1 MSSRK
6 AQWIKIATYAS
17 VLTALTLVFIK
28 AVAWVRTDSVG
39 ILASLLDS
47 ALDVVSS
54 LMIAVAVI
62 ISQMPPD
69 NEHRF
74 GHGKAEPLAALAQSV
89 FISGSAFYL
98 IIYSIERVWH
108 PQPIQHADS
117 ALLYMSF
124 TLIMT
129 IVLIAFQR
137 FIIYK
142 TNSTAIRAD
151 SLHYIGDVATN
162 LVVLLGLWLSHI
174 EWLDPFLGLL
184 IAVVI
189 LASAFK
195 IAKDSGNQ
203 LLDHELPASFRQE
216 VHDIIMSTPEVK
228 GFNDLRTYQSGPTRF
243 VQFDIELDDH
253 LTLREAHHITEEV
266 TTNLKEHDPD
276 IDVMIHQE
284 PVSLKDHPTHHNW
297 GKS

>member
-1 MSSRK
+1 MSNSK
-6 AQWIKIATYAS
+6 AQWVKIATYAS
-17 VLTALTLVFIK
+17 VLTAITLVFIK

-54 LMIAVAVI
+54 IMIAVAVI

-69 NEHRF
+69 DEHRF
-74 GHGKAEPLAALAQSV
+74 GHGKAEPLAALAQSI
-89 FISGSAFYL
+89 FIAGSAFYL
-98 IIYSIERVWH
+98 IIYSIERIWH
-108 PQPIQHADS
+108 TQPIQHADS
-117 ALLYMSF
+117 AMLYMTF

-129 IVLIAFQR
+129 VMLISFQR

-151 SLHYIGDVATN
+151 SLHYISDVATN
-162 LVVLLGLWLSHI
+162 LIVIVGLWLSHI
-174 EWLDPFLGLL
+174 QWLDPLLGFL
-184 IAVVI
+184 IAVFI
-189 LASAFK
+189 LTSAFK
-195 IAKDSGNQ
+195 IALDSGNQ
-203 LLDHELPASFRQE
+203 LLDHELPETFRKELQE
-216 VHDIIMSTPEVK
+216 IILNTPNVK
-228 GFNDLRTYQSGPTRF
+228 GFNDLRTYQSGPNRF
-243 VQFDIELDDH
+243 VQFDIELDDN

-276 IDVMIHQE
+276 LDVMIHQE